1 MTTNLAAENFL
12 IPNGTFFVCLVIF
25 FVVFAVIGIFVVPP
39 IKKAMEEREAMVA
52 KTAED
57 NKAAAA
63 SFESADSEYR
73 AALKDARGEATGLRD
88 AARAKGNEELVAA
101 RHQATA
107 EADAA
112 RAASAEALAAQGAD
126 AASSARGDLDNL
138 ATTLAGRILG
148 SDLKGQSASSRPDA
162 KVNN

>member
-12 IPNGTFFVCLVIF
+12 IPNATFFVCLAIF
-25 FVVFAVIGIFVVPP
+25 LLVFAVIGIFVVPP
-39 IKKAMEEREAMVA
+39 IKKAIEEREAMVA

-73 AALKDARGEATGLRD
+73 AALKDARAEATGLRD
-88 AARAKGNEELVAA
+88 AARAQGNEELAAA

-107 EADAA
+107 SADAA
-112 RAASAEALAAQGAD
+112 RAASADALAAQGAQ
-126 AASSARGDLDNL
+126 AADVARGDLDDL
-138 ATTLAGRILG
+138 ASTLAGRVLG
-148 SDLKGQSASSRPDA
+148 TDI
-162 KVNN
+162 KVNK

>member
-12 IPNGTFFVCLVIF
+12 IPNGTFFVCLAIF
-25 FVVFAVIGIFVVPP
+25 LLVFAVIATFVVPP
-39 IKKAMEEREAMVA
+39 IKKALEEREAMVA

-73 AALKDARGEATGLRD
+73 AALKDARAEATGLRD
-88 AARAKGNEELVAA
+88 AARAQGNEKLAAA
-101 RHQATA
+101 RHAATA

-112 RAASAEALAAQGAD
+112 RAASAEALASEGAH
-126 AASSARGDLDNL
+126 AASAAHDDLDSL
-138 ATTLAGRILG
+138 AGTLAGRVLG
-148 SDLKGQSASSRPDA
+148 TEV
-162 KVNN
+162 KVNK